1 MDQIKTGQLIRTL
14 RQRRGL
20 TQSALAGQIG
30 VSDKAVSKWERG
42 CGAPDISLLPA
53 LGDALGVDA
62 GVLLR
67 GELGENGKSSGNM
80 SKMRFYVCPQCGSL
94 LFAAEEAEVSCC
106 GRRLKALEPRPAE
119 GEHKL
124 SVTRVEDEWFLTG
137 SHPMEREHYISFAAL
152 VTGDTVLVKKR
163 YPQWSLDTRLPMLG
177 HGTLYWY
184 CTQHGLFCQKL

>member
-20 TQSALAGQIG
+20 TQSALAWQIG

-53 LGDALGVDA
+53 LGDVLGVDA

-80 SKMRFYVCPQCGSL
+80 KKVRFYVCPQCGSL

-106 GRRLKALEPRPAE
+106 GRRLKALEPHPAE

-124 SVTRVEDEWFLTG
+124 SVTRVEDEWFLSG
-137 SHPMEREHYISFAAL
+137 GHPMEREHYISFVAL

-177 HGTLYWY
+177 HGTLYWC
-184 CTQHGLFCQKL
+184 CTRHGLFCQRL

>member
-53 LGDALGVDA
+53 LGDVLGVDA

-80 SKMRFYVCPQCGSL
+80 KKVRFYVCPQCGSL

-106 GRRLKALEPRPAE
+106 GRRLKPLEPRPAE

-124 SVTRVEDEWFLTG
+124 SVTRVEDEWFLSG
-137 SHPMEREHYISFAAL
+137 AHPMEREHYISFAAL

-177 HGTLYWY
+177 HGMLYWY
-184 CTQHGLFCQKL
+184 CTQHGLFCQRL